1 MSFRP
6 QHVSLDKWAD
16 ILGEDRVQQHRH
28 SMKKKLKPSED
39 AERTDALTKRPL
51 DLNREERTRKKET
64 DKWLER
70 HFGSDWSLAGK
81 SSSASHVK
89 YDEYLSMFDPHKV
102 RRTMSFSSIPIKY
115 TNPGEKI
122 SRVIKQTT
130 TTIRP
135 GFDKHVVSSVTKA
148 MVPNRGADAEDT
160 SLDSEGTG
168 HGNGRQ
174 DRMKG
179 LEASRNRPYHSTL
192 TLATESRPLLET
204 NRRHAASTTSLA
216 AHQQQETSH
225 MTLRKVPIT
234 RILPSDTTDR
244 GNSRPKKNQR
254 VQHLIDA
261 DVGSSAGRSSRGDA
275 AAAGGSRARSTTQR
289 RSYFYGEEPRVQ
301 SEPPKAKMKPR
312 HNDSAPLVRRY

>member
-1 MSFRP
+1 
-6 QHVSLDKWAD
+6 
-16 ILGEDRVQQHRH
+16 
-28 SMKKKLKPSED
+28 MKKKLKPSED
-39 AERTDALTKRPL
+39 AERKDALTQRPL

-81 SSSASHVK
+81 SSSASPVK

-115 TNPGEKI
+115 TNPGEKV

-148 MVPNRGADAEDT
+148 MVPNPAEDT
-160 SLDSEGTG
+160 SLDSEATG
-168 HGNGRQ
+168 QGRS
-174 DRMKG
+174 RPERISGGGG

-192 TLATESRPLLET
+192 TLATESRPLFET
-204 NRRHAASTTSLA
+204 NKRHAASTTSLA
-216 AHQQQETSH
+216 AHQQQQETSH

-254 VQHLIDA
+254 VQHLIEA
-261 DVGSSAGRSSRGDA
+261 DVGSSTGRSSRGGV
-275 AAAGGSRARSTTQR
+275 GGSRARSTTQR

-301 SEPPKAKMKPR
+301 SEPPKAKMKTR
-312 HNDSAPLVRRY
+312 QNDSAPLVRR